1 MHLNRQV
8 QSIQYSSFCLY
19 TVPKTLQLFKYVSFP
34 SNCELLNAW
43 FFFFFLIFLNH
54 GYLSNLKLL
63 KLLSG
68 SREKGVQ
75 DGGGEGHG
83 AHLLPQKH

>member
-1 MHLNRQV
+1 MV
-8 QSIQYSSFCLY
+8 
-19 TVPKTLQLFKYVSFP
+19 
-34 SNCELLNAW
+34 